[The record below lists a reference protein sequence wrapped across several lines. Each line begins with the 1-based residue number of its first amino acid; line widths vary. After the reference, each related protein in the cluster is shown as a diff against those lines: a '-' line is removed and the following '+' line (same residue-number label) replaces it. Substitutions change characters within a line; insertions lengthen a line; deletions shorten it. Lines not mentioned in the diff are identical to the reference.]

1 MTDQETKNEETVQ
14 PQKLEDWFKNLIEKL
29 RPHIL
34 QLWEVRKKLMI
45 FNGAVAVL
53 VLVYLYLIAK
63 PYFESTVTILP
74 EFGSKSTTLAGLS
87 QLATLV
93 GVRPAEG
100 ASAEIYQ
107 NLISS
112 EIVLE
117 DVIYSKYKTK
127 KFKDSVNLIDYFSSE
142 KKDDDEV
149 KNKRQIFLGYYK
161 NLADQLIRTNVDRLT
176 KILTI
181 TVTMPESQLSADVAN
196 KVAESLDQYIRTK
209 RKSFASEQKFYIEKR
224 IEELRDSLTLAED
237 KLKNFSEQNRMIQQ
251 SPNLLLER
259 GRLMREIEILNA
271 VYIELNK
278 QLEVTKIDEIR
289 ETPVVNV
296 KEWAKDPIYKAGPA
310 RVSNFI
316 KILFLSVLLS
326 SVYFLL
332 KDHVK
337 KYFKLIKGNDTT
349 KNGTSS

>member
-1 MTDQETKNEETVQ
+1 MTEQELKKEDSQ
-14 PQKLEDWFKNLIEKL
+14 PQKLEDWFKNLIDKL
-29 RPHIL
+29 RPYIM

-53 VLVYLYLIAK
+53 VLLYLYLIAK

-100 ASAEIYQ
+100 APAEIYQ

-127 KFKDSVNLIDYFSSE
+127 KLKDSVNLIEYFSPE
-142 KKDDDEV
+142 KEDNSKV
-149 KNKRQIFLGYYK
+149 KNERQIFLRIYR
-161 NLADQLIRTNVDRLT
+161 NLAANSIRTNIDRLT

-196 KVAESLDQYIRTK
+196 KVAESLDKYIRTK

-224 IEELRDSLTLAED
+224 IEELSDSLTMAED
-237 KLKNFSEQNRMIQQ
+237 KLKNFSEQNRVILQ
-251 SPNLLLER
+251 SPQLLLEK
-259 GRLMREIEILNA
+259 GRLMRNVEILNA

-316 KILFLSVLLS
+316 KFLFLSILLS
-326 SVYFLL
+326 SVYFLFKDSFIKYL
-332 KDHVK
+332 KILTGK
-337 KYFKLIKGNDTT
+337 
-349 KNGTSS
+349 

>member
-1 MTDQETKNEETVQ
+1 MRLDSI
-14 PQKLEDWFKNLIEKL
+14 FRKL

-87 QLATLV
+87 HLATLV

-142 KKDDDEV
+142 KKDDVEV
-149 KNKRQIFLGYYK
+149 KNERQIFLGYYK
-161 NLADQLIRTNVDRLT
+161 KLANQLILTN
-176 KILTI
+176 
-181 TVTMPESQLSADVAN
+181 
-196 KVAESLDQYIRTK
+196 
-209 RKSFASEQKFYIEKR
+209 
-224 IEELRDSLTLAED
+224 
-237 KLKNFSEQNRMIQQ
+237 
-251 SPNLLLER
+251 
-259 GRLMREIEILNA
+259 
-271 VYIELNK
+271 
-278 QLEVTKIDEIR
+278 
-289 ETPVVNV
+289 
-296 KEWAKDPIYKAGPA
+296 IYM
-310 RVSNFI
+310 
-316 KILFLSVLLS
+316 
-326 SVYFLL
+326 
-332 KDHVK
+332 
-337 KYFKLIKGNDTT
+337 
-349 KNGTSS
+349 

>member
-1 MTDQETKNEETVQ
+1 
-14 PQKLEDWFKNLIEKL
+14 
-29 RPHIL
+29 
-34 QLWEVRKKLMI
+34 MI

-53 VLVYLYLIAK
+53 VLLYLYLIAR

-100 ASAEIYQ
+100 APAEIYQ
-107 NLISS
+107 NLILS

-127 KFKDSVNLIDYFSSE
+127 KLKDLVNLIEYFSPE
-142 KKDDDEV
+142 KDDSLLG
-149 KNKRQIFLGYYK
+149 KNERQIFLGVYR
-161 NLADQLIRTNVDRLT
+161 NLTGNAIRTNVDRLT

-196 KVAESLDQYIRTK
+196 KVTESLDKYIRTK

-224 IEELRDSLTLAED
+224 IEELSDSLTMAEN

-251 SPNLLLER
+251 SPQLLLER
-259 GRLMREIEILNA
+259 GRLMRNVEILNA

-316 KILFLSVLLS
+316 KILFLSILLS
-326 SVYFLL
+326 SVYFLFKDSFIKYL
-332 KDHVK
+332 KMLAGK
-337 KYFKLIKGNDTT
+337 
-349 KNGTSS
+349 

>member
-1 MTDQETKNEETVQ
+1 MADQETKKEDPAQ
-14 PQKLEDWFKNLIEKL
+14 PQKLEDWFKNLVDKL
-29 RPHIL
+29 RPYIK

-53 VLVYLYLIAK
+53 VLLYLYLIAR

-100 ASAEIYQ
+100 APAEIYQ
-107 NLISS
+107 NLILS

-127 KFKDSVNLIDYFSSE
+127 KLKDLVNLIEYFSPE
-142 KKDDDEV
+142 KDDSLLG
-149 KNKRQIFLGYYK
+149 KNERQIFLGVYR
-161 NLADQLIRTNVDRLT
+161 NLTGNAIRTNVDRLT

-196 KVAESLDQYIRTK
+196 KVTESLDKYIRTK

-224 IEELRDSLTLAED
+224 IEELSDSLTMAEN

-251 SPNLLLER
+251 SPQLLLER
-259 GRLMREIEILNA
+259 GRLMRNVEILNA

-316 KILFLSVLLS
+316 KILFLSILLS
-326 SVYFLL
+326 SVYFLFKDSFIKYL
-332 KDHVK
+332 KMLAGK
-337 KYFKLIKGNDTT
+337 
-349 KNGTSS
+349 

>member
-1 MTDQETKNEETVQ
+1 MADQETKKEETIQ
-14 PQKLEDWFKNLIEKL
+14 PQKLEDWFKNLIDKL
-29 RPHIL
+29 RPYIV
-34 QLWEVRKKLMI
+34 QLLEVRKKLMI

-53 VLVYLYLIAK
+53 VLLYLYLVAK
-63 PYFESTVTILP
+63 PYFESTVIILP

-100 ASAEIYQ
+100 APAEIYQ
-107 NLISS
+107 NLLSS

-127 KFKDSVNLIDYFSSE
+127 NFRDSVNLIEYFSSE
-142 KKDDDEV
+142 KKDDAEG
-149 KNKRQIFLGYYK
+149 KNERQTFLGIYGNLAK
-161 NLADQLIRTNVDRLT
+161 NLLRTNVDRLT

-196 KVAESLDQYIRTK
+196 KAAESLDKYIRTK

-224 IEELRDSLTLAED
+224 IEELRDSLTTAED
-237 KLKNFSEQNRMIQQ
+237 KLKNFSEQNRLIQQ
-251 SPNLLLER
+251 SPQLLLER
-259 GRLMREIEILNA
+259 GRLMRNVEILNA

-316 KILFLSVLLS
+316 KFLFLSILFS
-326 SVYFLL
+326 SIYFLF
-332 KDHVK
+332 KDRVK
-337 KYFKLIKGNDTT
+337 KYLKLIMGK
-349 KNGTSS
+349 

>member
-1 MTDQETKNEETVQ
+1 MTEQELKKEDSQ
-14 PQKLEDWFKNLIEKL
+14 PQKLEDWFKNLIDKL
-29 RPHIL
+29 RPYIM

-53 VLVYLYLIAK
+53 VLLYLYLIAK

-100 ASAEIYQ
+100 APAEIYQ

-127 KFKDSVNLIDYFSSE
+127 KLKDSVNLIEYFSPE
-142 KKDDDEV
+142 KEDDAKV
-149 KNKRQIFLGYYK
+149 KNERQIFLGIYR
-161 NLADQLIRTNVDRLT
+161 NLAANSIRTNVDRLT

-196 KVAESLDQYIRTK
+196 KVAESLDKYIRTK

-224 IEELRDSLTLAED
+224 IEELSDSLTMAEN
-237 KLKNFSEQNRMIQQ
+237 KLKNFSEQNRVILQ
-251 SPNLLLER
+251 SPQLLLEK
-259 GRLMREIEILNA
+259 GRLMRNVEILNA

-316 KILFLSVLLS
+316 KFLFLSILFS
-326 SVYFLL
+326 SIYFLF
-332 KDHVK
+332 KDRVK
-337 KYFKLIKGNDTT
+337 KYLKLII
-349 KNGTSS
+349 S